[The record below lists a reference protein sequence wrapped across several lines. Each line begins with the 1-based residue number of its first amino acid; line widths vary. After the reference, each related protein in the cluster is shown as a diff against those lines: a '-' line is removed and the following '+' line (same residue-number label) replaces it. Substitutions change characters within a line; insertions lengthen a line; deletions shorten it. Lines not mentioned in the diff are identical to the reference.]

1 MAPAAGPRRV
11 VTHQVSVDHEGQV
24 VVKRY
29 VDSHRGEP
37 AREWRALQLLAE
49 HAPRL
54 APEPIS
60 ADLDA
65 SPPSIVMSLLPGEP
79 LGGRPLTAPQ
89 EGALA
94 VAVGQLWQAVPV
106 ELVAPLPG
114 EVDTRAEL
122 VRMVRDW
129 LDSVDPGP
137 DGPVREALAS
147 AAAWLAG
154 TTILAATTGRAEG
167 SMPGVLGQGDA
178 NLTNFLWDG
187 ELVRIVDFEDSGVS
201 DRAFEL
207 AVLVEH
213 VSAWRDAGLDGDRF
227 IAGFDLSASEQSHLA
242 DWRRLLALYWLLR
255 FRRRADAGA
264 AAGQAERLLSL
275 LSDLPRSEPR
285 RHGDGLG

>member
-1 MAPAAGPRRV
+1 V
-11 VTHQVSVDHEGQV
+11 VTHQVSVDHEAQV

-106 ELVAPLPG
+106 DLVAPVTG
-114 EVDTRAEL
+114 EVDTGTEL
-122 VRMVRDW
+122 VQVVRDW
-129 LDSVDPGP
+129 LESVDPGP
-137 DGPVREALAS
+137 DGAVRGALAS
-147 AAAWLAG
+147 AAGWLPGVTLLTAAG
-154 TTILAATTGRAEG
+154 RRGGAGG
-167 SMPGVLGQGDA
+167 SMPRVLGQGDA
-178 NLTNFLWDG
+178 NLANFLWDG

-213 VSAWRDAGLDGDRF
+213 VSAWRDAGLDADRF
-227 IAGFDLSASEQSHLA
+227 IAGFDLTATEQSHLA

-255 FRRRADAGA
+255 LRRRADTGA

-275 LSDLPRSEPR
+275 LADLPRA
-285 RHGDGLG
+285 

>member
-1 MAPAAGPRRV
+1 VAAAAAARRVCRV

-65 SPPSIVMSLLPGEP
+65 SPPSIVMSLVPGEP

-106 ELVAPLPG
+106 ELVVPVPG

-122 VRMVRDW
+122 VQVVSDW
-129 LDSVDPGP
+129 LASVDPGP
-137 DGPVREALAS
+137 DAVVREALAS
-147 AAAWLAG
+147 AAAWLTG
-154 TTILAATTGRAEG
+154 TTVLAVTSGRG
-167 SMPGVLGQGDA
+167 RIDDSMPRVLGQGDA
-178 NLTNFLWDG
+178 NLANFLWDG

-213 VSAWRDAGLDGDRF
+213 VSAWRDGGLDADRF
-227 IAGFDLSASEQSHLA
+227 IARFDLSATEQAHLA
-242 DWRRLLALYWLLR
+242 GWRRLLALYWLLR
-255 FRRRADAGA
+255 LRRRAGTGPV
-264 AAGQAERLLSL
+264 AGQAERLLVL
-275 LSDLPRSEPR
+275 LSDLPR
-285 RHGDGLG
+285 G

>member
-1 MAPAAGPRRV
+1 MAAAAGARRACRV

-29 VDSHRGEP
+29 VDSRRGEP

-54 APEPIS
+54 APEPIR

-79 LGGRPLTAPQ
+79 LGGRPLTAAQ

-106 ELVAPLPG
+106 ELVTPVAG

-122 VRMVRDW
+122 VQVVRDW
-129 LDSVDPGP
+129 LASVDPGR
-137 DGPVREALAS
+137 GAAVRDALAT
-147 AAAWLAG
+147 AAAWLTGTAVLAVSAG
-154 TTILAATTGRAEG
+154 RGPVGG

-178 NLTNFLWDG
+178 NLANFLWDG

-213 VSAWRDAGLDGDRF
+213 VSAWRDAGLDADRF
-227 IAGFDLSASEQSHLA
+227 TAGFDLSATERSQLA
-242 DWRRLLALYWLLR
+242 EWRRLLALYWLLR
-255 FRRRADAGA
+255 LRRRADAGA
-264 AAGQAERLLSL
+264 AAGQARRLLSL
-275 LSDLPRSEPR
+275 LGDMPR
-285 RHGDGLG
+285 R

>member
-1 MAPAAGPRRV
+1 VAAAAGARRVRRV

-37 AREWRALQLLAE
+37 AREWRALRLLAE

-54 APEPIS
+54 APEPIT

-106 ELVAPLPG
+106 ELVAPVPG

-122 VRMVRDW
+122 VQVVRDR
-129 LDSVDPGP
+129 LASVDPGP
-137 DGPVREALAS
+137 DAATRDALAS

-154 TTILAATTGRAEG
+154 TTVLAAAAAAGRVDD
-167 SMPGVLGQGDA
+167 SMPRVLGQGDA
-178 NLTNFLWDG
+178 NLANFLWDG

-213 VSAWRDAGLDGDRF
+213 VSAWRDAGLDADRF
-227 IAGFDLSASEQSHLA
+227 IAGFDLSATEHSQLA

-255 FRRRADAGA
+255 LRRRADAGA
-264 AAGQAERLLSL
+264 IAGQTERLLSL
-275 LSDLPRSEPR
+275 LSDLPRR
-285 RHGDGLG
+285 

>member
-1 MAPAAGPRRV
+1 VAAAAGARRVRRV

-37 AREWRALQLLAE
+37 AREWRALRLLAE

-54 APEPIS
+54 APEPIT

-65 SPPSIVMSLLPGEP
+65 SPPCIVMSLLPGEP

-106 ELVAPLPG
+106 ELVAPVPG

-122 VRMVRDW
+122 VQVVSDR
-129 LDSVDPGP
+129 LASVDPGP
-137 DGPVREALAS
+137 DAAVRDALAS

-154 TTILAATTGRAEG
+154 TTVLAAAAGAGRVDD
-167 SMPGVLGQGDA
+167 SMPRVLGQGDA
-178 NLTNFLWDG
+178 NLANFLWDG

-213 VSAWRDAGLDGDRF
+213 VSAWRDAGLDADRF
-227 IAGFDLSASEQSHLA
+227 IAGFDLSATEHSQLA

-255 FRRRADAGA
+255 LRRRADAGA
-264 AAGQAERLLSL
+264 IAGQTERLLSL
-275 LSDLPRSEPR
+275 LSDLPRR
-285 RHGDGLG
+285 